1 MATKCIVVAVI
12 IGLIHCTDDCHVL
25 RAVSLWML
33 RRSVKEQDDSESVVP
48 ASVGGTIGDKQEGQ
62 DFDQVS
68 LIPFLNSTAC
78 FVYDASLCVSRDVGV
93 GCALDECAETNT
105 CCRGQERVTGLR
117 PPI

>member
-68 LIPFLNSTAC
+68 LDPIFKFN
-78 FVYDASLCVSRDVGV
+78 CVF
-93 GCALDECAETNT
+93 CL
-105 CCRGQERVTGLR
+105 
-117 PPI
+117 